1 MNIAVSEDMLDTI
14 VVEQQNRISL
24 LEEEIKKAKKKI
36 VKLRAENEKGRMP
49 GKQPVKET
57 ISKGAE
63 KKQPRYWTAEEHRR
77 YLISSAKH
85 GEKNYGPIAKDV
97 GTRSA
102 KQVRTHHQKY
112 LKRLERES
120 TKLGSPT
127 ISEIASPA
135 ITQIASPAM
144 TDIGASPLL
153 GSKPSLAPSLEMS
166 VVEDNSG
173 FSDMVDTPEI
183 VEPLKSIGKTPSV
196 MNLLAEM
203 GAGTVFGASLDTSNT
218 DSLDGTN
225 FVCASSLASSEED
238 LEFPDFSEVEVE
250 TDFFADGVLNPALA
264 TAVE

>member
-1 MNIAVSEDMLDTI
+1 MDVAVNEDMLDTI

-36 VKLRAENEKGRMP
+36 AKLRAENAKGRMQ

-127 ISEIASPA
+127 ITDIASPA
-135 ITQIASPAM
+135 IT
-144 TDIGASPLL
+144 DIGASPVLS
-153 GSKPSLAPSLEMS
+153 SKPSSVPSLELS
-166 VVEDNSG
+166 VVEDNSR

-196 MNLLAEM
+196 LNLLAEM
-203 GAGTVFGASLDTSNT
+203 GAGTVFGASLDTENT
-218 DSLDGTN
+218 PENTNSLDGTN
-225 FVCASSLASSEED
+225 LVCASSLASSEED
-238 LEFPDFSEVEVE
+238 LEFRDFSEVEVE